1 MKPLYISLLVGI
13 TLMIIEVFVKRDF
26 NEKVSPLDI
35 IESYTFKCNSQNY
48 KRARL
53 YLLYVVNNI
62 QNEEAERASTILE
75 NMDCHCK

>member
-13 TLMIIEVFVKRDF
+13 TLMIIGVFVKRDF

-48 KRARL
+48 KRAEL
-53 YLLYVVNNI
+53 YLLYVVNNV

-75 NMDCHCK
+75 NLDCHCK